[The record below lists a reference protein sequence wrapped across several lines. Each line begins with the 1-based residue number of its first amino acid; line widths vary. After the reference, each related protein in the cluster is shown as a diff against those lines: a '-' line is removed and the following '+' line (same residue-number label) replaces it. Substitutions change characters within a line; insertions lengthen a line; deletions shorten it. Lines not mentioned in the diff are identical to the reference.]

1 MLLNSQEITKEIRGN
16 QKIYRG
22 KKNQQ
27 KHNNPKPM
35 GYSKSSA
42 KREAYSNS
50 ILPRETGKTSNNL
63 ILYLEK
69 LDKEEKIQS

>member
-1 MLLNSQEITKEIRGN
+1 
-16 QKIYRG
+16 
-22 KKNQQ
+22 
-27 KHNNPKPM
+27 M